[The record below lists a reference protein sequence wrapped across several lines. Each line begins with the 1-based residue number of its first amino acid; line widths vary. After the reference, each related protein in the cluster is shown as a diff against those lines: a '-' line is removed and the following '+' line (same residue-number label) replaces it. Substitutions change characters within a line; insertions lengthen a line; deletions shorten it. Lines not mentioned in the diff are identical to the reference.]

1 MSRICSSEKNRKG
14 DVDQMSGFLARDYP
28 ENVINEHINKVDFG
42 KKQPSRRILKMVF
55 FLQ

>member
-1 MSRICSSEKNRKG
+1 
-14 DVDQMSGFLARDYP
+14 MSGSLARDYP